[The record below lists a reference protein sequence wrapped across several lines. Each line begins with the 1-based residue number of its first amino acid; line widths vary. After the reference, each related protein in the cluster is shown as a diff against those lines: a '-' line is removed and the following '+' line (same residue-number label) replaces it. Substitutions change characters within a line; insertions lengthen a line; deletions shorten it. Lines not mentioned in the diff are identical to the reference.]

1 MITKMVI
8 FAMTGF
14 TFSSMDVI
22 EIAKLTSLISI
33 VLIQHYQIS
42 TLFVLKKL
50 AQEMTT
56 NLQMNALMEMQL
68 QMTDV
73 QLVSLIVVTNA
84 TREIL

>member
-22 EIAKLTSLISI
+22 EIAKLTLLISY